1 MKLLCLS
8 FWTPPQPR
16 PQAILIGKMIPEWR
30 RQGLEPVILTY
41 ENQGEW
47 AIDAPLTTIPVF
59 QRDRLGKLSRI
70 WGNWQERRHQERMR
84 RIAAQA
90 IRAHGLPLIFSF
102 ANPMESNFLG
112 IALKRE
118 LGLPCVSH
126 FSDPYA
132 DSPLKE
138 ISPRQHGILLARE
151 REVVAQS
158 DRVVFV
164 NDSLRRLVMQ
174 KYPDAWQAKAVV
186 IPHCYDPALH
196 RTTPPANERF
206 ILSHVGVFYP
216 ARHPEKLFQAM
227 AALRERRPGFEHAFL
242 LRLVGGVN
250 PYAGFSRERLGA
262 LIGQYGLQRMVEIL
276 PTVDYQASLDHM
288 ADSDALLAIDVDLPA
303 SPFLPSKLIDYLG
316 ARRPILALTPSDSPT
331 WEVVTRAGGIALP
344 HHATDGIATALEEL
358 VARRARQP
366 LDDAYARQFGV
377 ASTTARYRELFADLL
392 AERGVA

>member
-1 MKLLCLS
+1 MKLLCLC

-30 RQGLEPVILTY
+30 RQGMEPVLLTY
-41 ENQGEW
+41 ENHGAW
-47 AIDAPLTTIPVF
+47 AVDAPVTTIPVF
-59 QRDRLGKLSRI
+59 QRDRLAKLLRV
-70 WGNWQERRHQERMR
+70 WGNWQERRYRERIR
-84 RIAAQA
+84 RIAAQT

-118 LGLPCVSH
+118 LGVPCISH

-138 ISPRQHGILLARE
+138 ISARQQRILLARE

-164 NDSLRRLVMQ
+164 NDPLRRLVMG
-174 KYPDAWQAKAVV
+174 KYPDDWQAKAVV

-196 RTTPPANERF
+196 RTTRPANGRF
-206 ILSHVGVFYP
+206 VLSHVGVFYP
-216 ARHPEKLFQAM
+216 ARHPERLFQAM
-227 AALRERRPGFEHAFL
+227 AALRAKRPEFEQAFV

-250 PYAGFSRERLGA
+250 PYSGFSQERLNA
-262 LIGQYGLQRMVEIL
+262 LIAQYGLERMVEIL

-288 ADSDALLAIDVDLPA
+288 ADSDGLLALDVDLPD

-316 ARRPILALTPSDSPT
+316 ARRPILALTPPDSPT

-344 HHATDGIATALEEL
+344 HHATDRLVAALEEL
-358 VARRARQP
+358 VFQHASQNP
-366 LDDAYARQFGV
+366 DDAYVRQFSV
-377 ASTTARYRELFADLL
+377 ASTTARYRELFAGLL
-392 AERGVA
+392 AERGVS